1 MAALIEKSPAAHV
14 ACVAVAERVVLA
26 PNAETGMRQLCQP
39 DYPDIAVTP
48 DTLAIGPGGYSSQ
61 RHS

>member
-26 PNAETGMRQLCQP
+26 PNAETGMRQ
-39 DYPDIAVTP
+39 
-48 DTLAIGPGGYSSQ
+48 
-61 RHS
+61 